1 MEENNV
7 TVEETKNKK
16 SVLPIIIVAVVV
28 LVALGV
34 GLFFLLGNKS
44 DDTSKDNKA
53 ETKTEEKSNF
63 EELSGIYTNG
73 DASIKIYAFK
83 KSADYGKYSTNTLEY
98 SIGDEEYSRAGY
110 FEIKNKKGE
119 SDIFDSVL
127 SVEIRDDGLYFTG
140 NDDFKEDMP
149 NFPDGLYKK
158 TAEYSPEDYFKDNYG
173 DPSYLTTQYN
183 GIYKL
188 GKIEMFMYQTDKNE
202 ISVKIN
208 GSSEET
214 IVFYGRDFEIKED
227 GTIVEKLIFEDD
239 EIDSTIKLTEK
250 GFEFTSKEYP
260 ELNGTYVKEKDIT
273 IKDVISRL

>member
-16 SVLPIIIVAVVV
+16 SVLPIIIVAIVV

-44 DDTSKDNKA
+44 DDTSKDNKN

-83 KSADYGKYSTNTLEY
+83 KSVDYGKYSTNTLEY
-98 SIGDEEYSRAGY
+98 SIGDEEYSRGGY
-110 FEIKNKKGE
+110 FKIKNKKGE
-119 SDIFDSVL
+119 SNIFGSVL
-127 SVEIRDDGLYFTG
+127 SVEVRDDGLYFTG

-188 GKIEMFMYQTDKNE
+188 GKIEM
-202 ISVKIN
+202 
-208 GSSEET
+208 
-214 IVFYGRDFEIKED
+214 
-227 GTIVEKLIFEDD
+227 IFEDD

-273 IKDVISRL
+273 VKDVISRL